1 MSFTESMISPIGAGI
16 GQTVTPYAQAAVS
29 GFLPEISAPAPLAV
43 TNRRQAVI
51 RARLA
56 LSQPAKPLGK
66 GWRLLLGCVGVAAGA
81 AGAYAIFHG
90 RFGRGRRHARH
101 ASKRLK

>member
-1 MSFTESMISPIGAGI
+1 MSFSESMLSPVGAGI
-16 GQTVTPYAQAAVS
+16 GQTVTPHLQAAVS
-29 GFLPEISAPAPLAV
+29 GFLPEIIPAAPLAA
-43 TNRRQAVI
+43 TNRRHAVI

-66 GWRLLLGCVGVAAGA
+66 GWRLLLGCFGVALGG

-90 RFGRGRRHARH
+90 RFGRRHARL
-101 ASKRLK
+101 KRKLK